1 MVFQAKRESFC
12 LLLPFFREARQACIA
27 HPPPTHYPEDVLIAA
42 LPSYSFRSLQR
53 LSTYSLS
60 PKMEDAMTAKILVV
74 DDDATNR
81 ELLQEFLVA
90 EGLEVATASD
100 GRSSLEAF
108 ARLEPDL
115 VLLDVNMP
123 FMDGFEVC
131 RRLKSNPET
140 RLTPVVLVT
149 ALSATDDRV
158 RGIKVGADGFL
169 SKPVDHSELLAHVR
183 SLLSLKAYTDELE
196 RAESVLFA
204 LARSIE
210 GKDPY
215 TEGHCE
221 RLSGYSARLGEQ
233 IGLSE
238 DQVIALRRA
247 GTVHDI
253 GKVAVP
259 DAILLKPGRLTP
271 EEFRVMQEHPVV
283 GERICAPLKSF
294 RLVLPIIRHH
304 HEKLNGS
311 GYPDGLK
318 GEDIPITARVLQI
331 VDVYDAL
338 TTERP
343 YKRAFSRAEALEM
356 MEDEVKKGWW
366 DPGIF
371 QEFRQMPTGAGAVAA
386 SAKS

>member
-1 MVFQAKRESFC
+1 MAG
-12 LLLPFFREARQACIA
+12 
-27 HPPPTHYPEDVLIAA
+27 
-42 LPSYSFRSLQR
+42 
-53 LSTYSLS
+53 
-60 PKMEDAMTAKILVV
+60 KILVV
-74 DDDATNR
+74 DDDAANR
-81 ELLQEFLVA
+81 ELLEEFLVA
-90 EGLEVATASD
+90 EGLEVVTAPD

-108 ARLEPDL
+108 ARLAPDL

-123 FMDGFEVC
+123 FVDGFEVC
-131 RRLKSNPET
+131 RRLKSNPDT

-210 GKDPY
+210 GKDPN

-221 RLSGYSARLGEQ
+221 RLSGYSARLGERV
-233 IGLSE
+233 GLAE
-238 DQVIALRRA
+238 DQIIALRRA

-271 EEFRVMQEHPVV
+271 EEFRIMQEHPVA

-318 GEDIPITARVLQI
+318 GDDIPVTARVLQI

-338 TTERP
+338 TTQRP

-386 SAKS
+386 GANS

>member
-1 MVFQAKRESFC
+1 MAGKV
-12 LLLPFFREARQACIA
+12 
-27 HPPPTHYPEDVLIAA
+27 
-42 LPSYSFRSLQR
+42 
-53 LSTYSLS
+53 
-60 PKMEDAMTAKILVV
+60 LVV
-74 DDDATNR
+74 DDDAVNR
-81 ELLQEFLVA
+81 ELLQEFLAA
-90 EGLEVATASD
+90 EGLEVVSAPD
-100 GRSSLEAF
+100 GRSSLEEF
-108 ARLEPDL
+108 SRLKPDL

-123 FMDGFEVC
+123 FLDGFEVC
-131 RRLKSNPET
+131 RRLKSDSET

-149 ALSATDDRV
+149 ALSATADRV
-158 RGIKVGADGFL
+158 RGIKAGADGFL

-221 RLSGYSARLGEQ
+221 RLSGYAARLGERV
-233 IGLSE
+233 GLAE

-247 GTVHDI
+247 GIVHDI

-271 EEFRVMQEHPVV
+271 DEFRIMQEHPVV

-304 HEKLNGS
+304 HEKVNGL

-318 GEDIPITARVLQI
+318 GEDIPMTARVLQI

-338 TTERP
+338 TTQRP

-356 MEDEVKKGWW
+356 MEEEVKKGWW

-371 QEFRQMPTGAGAVAA
+371 QEFRQISIGAVRRPLAQRA
-386 SAKS
+386 ER

>member
-1 MVFQAKRESFC
+1 
-12 LLLPFFREARQACIA
+12 
-27 HPPPTHYPEDVLIAA
+27 
-42 LPSYSFRSLQR
+42 
-53 LSTYSLS
+53 
-60 PKMEDAMTAKILVV
+60 MEDAMTAKILVV

-90 EGLEVATASD
+90 EGLEVATAPD

-123 FMDGFEVC
+123 FVDGFEVC

-371 QEFRQMPTGAGAVAA
+371 QEFRQMPTGARAVAA
-386 SAKS
+386 GAKS

>member
-1 MVFQAKRESFC
+1 MAG
-12 LLLPFFREARQACIA
+12 
-27 HPPPTHYPEDVLIAA
+27 
-42 LPSYSFRSLQR
+42 
-53 LSTYSLS
+53 
-60 PKMEDAMTAKILVV
+60 KILVV

-90 EGLEVATASD
+90 EGLEVVTAPD

-108 ARLEPDL
+108 ARLKPDL

-123 FMDGFEVC
+123 FLDGFAVC

-149 ALSATDDRV
+149 ALSATEDRV
-158 RGIKVGADGFL
+158 RGIKAGADGFL

-221 RLSGYSARLGEQ
+221 RLSGYSVRLGEQ
-233 IGLSE
+233 IGLAE
-238 DQVIALRRA
+238 EQVIALRRA
-247 GTVHDI
+247 GIVHDI

-318 GEDIPITARVLQI
+318 GEEIPMTARVLQI

-343 YKRAFSRAEALEM
+343 YKRAFSRVEALEI

-371 QEFRQMPTGAGAVAA
+371 QEFRQMPTGASAAAAGAE
-386 SAKS
+386 S